1 MQQRTSRLHLR
12 FPARTNLHFKPVPP
26 FNQLLCMPSQPL
38 LDFSSKISDWATQS
52 YLWLYAGPWGNF
64 IKLLCILR
72 WETRWLTNYSIGGPN
87 SFPHAAKESRF
98 DPVRKAATHASPD
111 RKATNRASTSSP
123 PIRFLS
129 PCVPYMVIPP
139 PFVTVKVG
147 AAKTNKRLF
156 WEGKKIK
163 AWFYSPISLSDLL
176 SISVSV
182 SVSAELERLERHEFC
197 PDFAP
202 HSVMVRSGDAGS
214 WFSVATGPR
223 E

>member
-1 MQQRTSRLHLR
+1 MHAQSTTAGFLKQNLRLSHTKLSLIIHR
-12 FPARTNLHFKPVPP
+12 PVGKLYQTALHPAVRDQVTH
-26 FNQLLCMPSQPL
+26 
-38 LDFSSKISDWATQS
+38 
-52 YLWLYAGPWGNF
+52 
-64 IKLLCILR
+64 KLLNRRAKFFSAC
-72 WETRWLTNYSIGGPN
+72 G
-87 SFPHAAKESRF
+87 KESRF

-111 RKATNRASTSSP
+111 KATNRASTSSP

-129 PCVPYMVIPP
+129 PCVPYMVFPP
-139 PFVTVKVG
+139 PIVTVKVG